1 MKLRRNKKKM
11 EKAKKDIEIK
21 DAKNEVTQEVT
32 EEQGEKDAAETENV
46 AENVAEEASEATA
59 EDKISEL
66 EAQLKEKDKE
76 YLFLAADF
84 QNYRKRTLQ
93 EKQDLIKNG
102 ARDALLRLLPVVD
115 DFERALKAMEESTA
129 DEAQLEG
136 VRLIYSKFM
145 KYLKDENVTP
155 IDSTGKEFDV
165 ELHDAVT
172 TFPAADESQK
182 GKVIDTVLTGYLI
195 NDKVLRHAK
204 VVVGQ

>member
-1 MKLRRNKKKM
+1 M
-11 EKAKKDIEIK
+11 EKEKKDIEIK
-21 DAKNEVTQEVT
+21 DAEREVTQDAT
-32 EEQGEKDAAETENV
+32 EEQEVKEAPATE
-46 AENVAEEASEATA
+46 EVAEEANEATA

-115 DFERALKAMEESTA
+115 DFERALKAMEESTT
-129 DEAQLEG
+129 DDAQLEG
-136 VRLIYSKFM
+136 VKLIYNKFM

-155 IDSTGKEFDV
+155 IESTGKEFDV